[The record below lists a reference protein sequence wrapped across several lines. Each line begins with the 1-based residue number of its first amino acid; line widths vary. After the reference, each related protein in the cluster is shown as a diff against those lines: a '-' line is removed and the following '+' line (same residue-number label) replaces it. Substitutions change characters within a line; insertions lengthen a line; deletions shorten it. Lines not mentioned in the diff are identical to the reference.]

1 MDKEGTITNTTLL
14 EIGHPREA
22 TELTANNSMADGII
36 MTLSKKTVKSNGY
49 VVLLD
54 KRLGQTGTIQGWLG
68 LWGYIQTWVI
78 TSPSIT
84 LLYTINSCN
93 HTTFTVMQL
102 Q

>member
-54 KRLGQTGTIQGWLG
+54 TRLGQTGTIQGWLG

-78 TSPSIT
+78 TSPSI
-84 LLYTINSCN
+84 IHQ
-93 HTTFTVMQL
+93 HTTSASINTTCTAPPT
-102 Q
+102 